1 MFDPDTSYISEHDR
15 RNRIKSSIFASPSM
29 TIIVLCVI
37 SFFLELLLGNP
48 YILALHFDPTYLFSR
63 PWTLVT
69 YIFIHAGLFH
79 LLFNM
84 IVLYY
89 AGTTLERRVS
99 NRQFLL
105 IFFVSGIL
113 SAIGYTVLSQPTF
126 GITQGLIGASG
137 AVYGVLAALTVL
149 EPDLRVYLYFAI
161 PMKLKYFLLLVAL
174 FDFLMINSSDMI
186 AHTAHLSG
194 LFVGLYMGY
203 QIKKREEKYL
213 RSRYTGRW

>member
-1 MFDPDTSYISEHDR
+1 MFDPDTSYISEHER

-37 SFFLELLLGNP
+37 SFFMELLLGNP

-99 NRQFLL
+99 
-105 IFFVSGIL
+105 
-113 SAIGYTVLSQPTF
+113 
-126 GITQGLIGASG
+126 
-137 AVYGVLAALTVL
+137 
-149 EPDLRVYLYFAI
+149 
-161 PMKLKYFLLLVAL
+161 
-174 FDFLMINSSDMI
+174 
-186 AHTAHLSG
+186 
-194 LFVGLYMGY
+194 
-203 QIKKREEKYL
+203 
-213 RSRYTGRW
+213 